1 MQRLGITGSHYM
13 RTRGA
18 ARTGAAPRDLDPA
31 VNPQLTVDATHGR
44 GSETIAGPHQVQHHP
59 LQQHTAR
66 QSTHSTS
73 IDHTLASSITQDESP
88 SVRSSRTAL
97 TLQRLTPTQL
107 AFVSQVESRLDL
119 KADAASRATGGA
131 GDTGV
136 DLLNPRVGN
145 ECRASPV
152 RVSSARPQ
160 PLAATQHRS
169 ELEMLR
175 CRLNEQE
182 EQLAKMSEKIGRVT

>member
-1 MQRLGITGSHYM
+1 MQSLGITDSHYM

-18 ARTGAAPRDLDPA
+18 ARTGAAPRALDPA
-31 VNPQLTVDATHGR
+31 ASPTLTVGATHGR
-44 GSETIAGPHQVQHHP
+44 GSEPIAGPHHVQHHP

-66 QSTHSTS
+66 QSAHSTS
-73 IDHTLASSITQDESP
+73 IDRTLASSITQDESP

-160 PLAATQHRS
+160 PLAATQPRS
-169 ELEMLR
+169 ELETQR
-175 CRLNEQE
+175 CRLTEQG
-182 EQLAKMSEKIGRVT
+182 SS